1 MTIFI
6 NGGAGFIGTNFVF
19 NYLSQKDED
28 LIVFDKL
35 TYAGNRK
42 NFKPLEKDQRFKFI
56 KGDITDQNKLT
67 KEIFKH
73 KPKSIINFAAET
85 HVDNS
90 IEKPGNFIKT
100 NILGTFSLLNVI
112 KSYFETLKAEE
123 KRNFIFLNIS
133 TDEVFG
139 SLKLSSMPST
149 ENSPFK
155 PNSPYSASKAAA
167 DHLVRSYFKSYN
179 LPSITTHCSNN
190 FGPYQNEE
198 KFIPKIIKN
207 SLNWQ
212 KIPIYGTGKNIRDWI
227 FVKDHCN
234 AIIKILESGRAG
246 ESYNIGASNE
256 VSNISLAKLICSKL
270 NKICPHYNGPYELLI
285 SHVKDRPGHDVR
297 YSIDPSKLKRSL
309 DWHTSESFDQ
319 SLHTTIE
326 WYVKNLEVQKNY
338 E

>member
-1 MTIFI
+1 MTILI
-6 NGGAGFIGTNFVF
+6 SGGAGFIGTNFVF
-19 NYLSQKDED
+19 QYLNQKNES
-28 LIVFDKL
+28 LVVYDKL
-35 TYAGNRK
+35 TYAGNK
-42 NFKPLEKDQRFKFI
+42 ENFKSLEKDQRFKFI
-56 KGDITDQNKLT
+56 KGDIKDEDKL
-67 KEIFKH
+67 KKKIFEY
-73 KPKSIINFAAET
+73 KPNSIINFAAET

-90 IEKPGNFIKT
+90 IVKPNNFIKT

-112 KSYFETLKAEE
+112 KIYFETLKAEE

-139 SLKLSSMPST
+139 SLKLSSIPST

-198 KFIPKIIKN
+198 KLIPKIIKN
-207 SLNWQ
+207 SLNWE
-212 KIPIYGTGKNIRDWI
+212 KIPIYGSGKNIRDWI

-270 NKICPHYNGPYELLI
+270 NKICPHHNGPYELLI

-297 YSIDPSKLKRSL
+297 YSIDSSKLKNSL
-309 DWHTSESFDQ
+309 DWHTSEPFDQ
-319 SLHTTIE
+319 SLHSTIE
-326 WYVKNLEVQKNY
+326 WYVNKFRSLKKL
-338 E
+338 